1 MREVELKGHKVTL
14 YTSIEELP
22 MARFHRYNKYLL
34 IDSAIGGDM
43 SAFDAHIERVVR
55 YIRQDKR
62 DEAATELDNL
72 RQNVYMILEQTTPR
86 YMSFAC
92 LVKEVDGKV
101 VDDLSDEGVRKVL
114 EMFNDVPVGE
124 LTAQYD
130 AVKKKNR

>member
-1 MREVELKGHKVTL
+1 
-14 YTSIEELP
+14 

-101 VDDLSDEGVRKVL
+101 MDDLSDEGVRKVL
-114 EMFNDVPVGE
+114 EMFSDVPVGE
-124 LTAQYD
+124 LTAQD
-130 AVKKKNR
+130 RKSTRLNSSH

>member
-1 MREVELKGHKVTL
+1 MKEVELKGHKVTL

-72 RQNVYMILEQTTPR
+72 R
-86 YMSFAC
+86 
-92 LVKEVDGKV
+92 
-101 VDDLSDEGVRKVL
+101 
-114 EMFNDVPVGE
+114 
-124 LTAQYD
+124 
-130 AVKKKNR
+130 